1 MADRKA
7 TISDVAKAAGVSIAT
22 VSRVMRG
29 KESVTPALADR
40 VRAAAERLGYLPSPV
55 ARGLAMG
62 YSRMVGVL
70 VPQLGNP
77 YFQGMVKAIA
87 MGAAEDGYRMLVSET
102 DDHPEDEFQI
112 AQGLYSHAD
121 GVILCSPRMPDEQLR
136 DLAADRSRLVCTN
149 RIPSGVGIAALAF
162 DSFSAML
169 EVCGLL
175 GRLGHRRVV
184 FLSGPGASWIN
195 AERRRALGA
204 ASEFGIEPIIE
215 PGGYRIA
222 DGYAST
228 DAALA
233 HEPTAILAGNDLAAV
248 GVLSRLRE
256 RKIRVPEDISV
267 TGFDDIPFTQHTIPT
282 ITTVRSPRTE
292 LGVEAWNMLHRIMG
306 GEVVAATPPMLK
318 PELMVRDSTGP
329 ARKE

>member
-1 MADRKA
+1 M
-7 TISDVAKAAGVSIAT
+7 IST
-22 VSRVMRG
+22 
-29 KESVTPALADR
+29 ESVQRNLEEETPA
-40 VRAAAERLGYLPSPV
+40 ERGPLFCPV

-62 YSRMVGVL
+62 YSRTVGVL

-87 MGAAEDGYRMLVSET
+87 MGAAKDGYRMLVSET
-102 DDHPEDEFQI
+102 DDHPEDEVQI

-149 RIPSGVGIAALAF
+149 RIPSGVGIAAIAV

-169 EVCGLL
+169 ELCGML

-184 FLSGPGASWIN
+184 FLAGPGASWVN
-195 AERRRALGA
+195 AERLRALEA
-204 ASEFGIEPIIE
+204 AAEFGIEPVRVA
-215 PGGYRIA
+215 GGYSIA
-222 DGYAST
+222 EGYAST
-228 DAALA
+228 DTALE
-233 HEPTAILAGNDLAAV
+233 HDPTAILAGNDLAAV

-256 RKIRVPEDISV
+256 LEIRVPEDVSV
-267 TGFDDIPFTQHTIPT
+267 TGFDDIPLTRYTVPT
-282 ITTVRSPRTE
+282 ITTAQSPRAE
-292 LGVEAWNMLHRIMG
+292 LGAQAWDMLHRLMG
-306 GEVVAATPPMLK
+306 GEAVAAAPPMLK